1 MFFIVAFD
9 AAYLKH
15 VVIKM
20 KLKAEVILA
29 VCLLEIRLKELE
41 LRESLLLGF
50 RSR

>member
-20 KLKAEVILA
+20 KLKAEVFS
-29 VCLLEIRLKELE
+29 R
-41 LRESLLLGF
+41 SLLVGNPF
-50 RSR
+50 EGIGA